1 MIAKNGEKIAVRLI
15 TFTDKDAVQLLR
27 YARIGRVAVITTGV
41 YYGLKIAD
49 AVLKS
54 VWEIKHRN
62 STEQNSDG
70 EES

>member
-1 MIAKNGEKIAVRLI
+1 MVLKNGEKVAVRLI

-41 YYGLKIAD
+41 YYGMKIVD

-54 VWEIKHRN
+54 VWELKHRN
-62 STEQNSDG
+62 STEQNSEE